1 MPLPMKDTIFLK
13 GKTISNTFVLGA
25 TIDLDFYKDYLILV
39 AYSEGKYMHVF
50 DKHTGKYL

>member
-1 MPLPMKDTIFLK
+1 MKDTIFLK